1 METAILAV
9 MVSLAA
15 LGFGVVGL
23 VWRALDGRM
32 DRLDGCLD
40 RVETR
45 QEADRTKSDGQHTAV
60 MGVLRN
66 HGERLVRI
74 ETVLVSHG
82 ERLDHIDQ
90 RLDRIEAG
98 QGDPAQRIAHL
109 EGREEALTAT

>member
-23 VWRALDGRM
+23 VWRALDGR
-32 DRLDGCLD
+32 LD

-45 QEADRTKSDGQHTAV
+45 QEADRTTSDEQHTAV
-60 MGVLRN
+60 MGVLRD

-98 QGDPAQRIAHL
+98 PGDHAQRIAHL